1 MTEETA
7 VENTAPAEP
16 NIELTAGSVKGAM
29 NVAGASSRDLWSV
42 PRSSI
47 RLIEGFNV
55 RSPSSKSGKEHVKN
69 LAALIDANGYDEDKP
84 LAGYVAKEDGENV
97 IYLTDGEHRLAAVDL
112 LIAKGKEFD
121 ALPVVIKPRGT
132 SMEDLTVSLATGNS
146 GKPLLPLELAT
157 VIKRLLGYRMDKK
170 TIAKRLGIT
179 GKYYDDLMF
188 LLEAPAPIREMV
200 TDGKVSASLA
210 ISTMRDNPK
219 KAVEKLQAAV
229 AKAESTGKG
238 KVTPKAMKPAKHID
252 DLMVD
257 ALAKKMKARLAA
269 KREEGKEGWESRDVA
284 DLQAGVDKHVH
295 GSTPEAR
302 IDHLNYLAMVDH
314 LMSQKPPVDEEAGAA
329 EEAKPEDDSDL

>member
-29 NVAGASSRDLWSV
+29 KVAGASSRDLWSV

-84 LAGYVAKEDGENV
+84 LAGYVAKEDGEDV

-112 LIAKGKEFD
+112 LISKGKEFD

-132 SMEDLTVSLATGNS
+132 SMEDLTISLATANS

-170 TIAKRLGIT
+170 TIVKRLNIT
-179 GKYYDDLMF
+179 AKYYDDLMF
-188 LLEAPAPIREMV
+188 LLELPVASRDLVA
-200 TDGKVSASLA
+200 DGKISASLA
-210 ISTMRDNPK
+210 ISEHRANPK

-229 AKAESTGKG
+229 AKAESAGKT
-238 KVTPKAMKPAKHID
+238 KVTPKALKPAKHPD
-252 DLMVD
+252 DIMVD
-257 ALAKKMKARLAA
+257 KLAKKMKARLAA
-269 KREEGKEGWESRDVA
+269 KREEGKEGWETRSVA
-284 DLQAGVDKHVH
+284 ELQEAADKHVH
-295 GSTPEAR
+295 GSTAEAR
-302 IDHLNYLAMVDH
+302 IDHLNYMAMIDH
-314 LMSQKPPVDEEAGAA
+314 IMGQKPPVDETPAA
-329 EEAKPEDDSDL
+329 DDKVDDGDL